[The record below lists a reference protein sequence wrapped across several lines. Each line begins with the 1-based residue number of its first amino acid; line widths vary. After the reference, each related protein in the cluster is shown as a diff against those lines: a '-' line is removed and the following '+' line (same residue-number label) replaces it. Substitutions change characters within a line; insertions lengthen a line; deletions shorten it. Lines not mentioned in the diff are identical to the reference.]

1 MLSAQTAADLDT
13 LLDAS
18 AVTNAQA
25 AKFVL
30 AASGLIAPAASEAA
44 AFGEAKGKDWLPK
57 KAETGDAITMGRASL
72 LIMKA
77 LGIKGGL
84 IYRLAPG
91 PRRAYRAMV
100 RRSLIREPADPN
112 LVVTGEQFLLILGGA
127 LSYADGEL

>member
-1 MLSAQTAADLDT
+1 MLPAQTAADMDT

-30 AASGLIAPAASEAA
+30 AASGLIDSIAPETT
-44 AFGEAKGKDWLPK
+44 AFEEAKGKGWLPEN
-57 KAETGDAITMGRASL
+57 AGAGDTVTMGRASL

-84 IYRLAPG
+84 LYRLAPG

-112 LVVTGEQFLLILGGA
+112 LVVTGERFLLILSSA
-127 LSYADGEL
+127 LSYMGGEL